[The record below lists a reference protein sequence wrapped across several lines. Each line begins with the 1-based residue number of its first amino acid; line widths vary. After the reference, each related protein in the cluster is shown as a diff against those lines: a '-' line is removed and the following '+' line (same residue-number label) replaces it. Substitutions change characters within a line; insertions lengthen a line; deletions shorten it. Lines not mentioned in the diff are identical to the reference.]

1 MNIDADQ
8 ITEFNRR
15 ITEIRQRIARAAEKA
30 DRDPS
35 DIRLV
40 AVSKTVSAERVRTAI
55 EAGAEILGEN
65 YVQEAREKFSTLSA
79 LAVNWHFIGHL
90 QRNKARYVVRI
101 FDLIHSVDSTRLAGE
116 LNKQAGKVSKIQ
128 PILIQVNLAGE
139 KSKSGIRPED
149 TETLVRHISTLPHLS
164 VQGLMTMP
172 PYFNAPEKVRPYF
185 RQLRNL
191 RDRILDMSIKNVS
204 MSELSMGM
212 TGDFE
217 VAVAEGAT
225 LVRVGTAIF
234 GTRT

>member
-1 MNIDADQ
+1 MSLDVDQ
-8 ITEFNRR
+8 ITGLKKR
-15 ITEIRQRIARAAEKA
+15 ISEIQQRIVRAAEKA

-40 AVSKTVSAERVRTAI
+40 VVSKTVSVEQVRMAV

-79 LAVNWHFIGHL
+79 VSVNWHFIGHL
-90 QRNKARYVVRI
+90 QRNKAKYVVRI
-101 FDLIHSVDSTRLAGE
+101 FDLIHSVDSTRLADE
-116 LNKQAGKVSKIQ
+116 LNKQAGKVNKIQ

-149 TETLVRHISTLPHLS
+149 TEVLARHISALPHLS
-164 VQGLMTMP
+164 LQGLMTMP

-185 RQLRNL
+185 RQLRLL
-191 RDRILDMSIKNVS
+191 RDRIMDMAIENVD

-234 GTRT
+234 GARA